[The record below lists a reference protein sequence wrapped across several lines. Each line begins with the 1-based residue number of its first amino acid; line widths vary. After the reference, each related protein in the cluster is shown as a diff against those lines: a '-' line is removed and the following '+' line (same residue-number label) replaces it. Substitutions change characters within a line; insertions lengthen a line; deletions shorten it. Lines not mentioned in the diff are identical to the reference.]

1 MDAYAEMI
9 AEMYGGLVSAD
20 QIKDQLAGSMDA
32 SSVEIKKEDIETS
45 VDEMI
50 KSLEASVEE
59 ADFDLLKAV
68 TEIKTTEK
76 ANGYTISVKVQ
87 DTESEGCMEM
97 SVDVTT
103 GTPVTITEPSGA
115 KNVMDML
122 SSILTSMGGM
132 MGGLQ

>member
-1 MDAYAEMI
+1 
-9 AEMYGGLVSAD
+9 
-20 QIKDQLAGSMDA
+20 
-32 SSVEIKKEDIETS
+32 
-45 VDEMI
+45 
-50 KSLEASVEE
+50 
-59 ADFDLLKAV
+59 
-68 TEIKTTEK
+68 
-76 ANGYTISVKVQ
+76 
-87 DTESEGCMEM
+87 MEM